1 MMARNIKIFLFYM
14 KYSMIKYWWVTSY
27 KFVVGIIYLKGLFP
41 HPNVS
46 EFHLLSYLTPLY
58 SPYKYIIGIIGVEIL
73 GRQQLQIILWNW
85 GFFFFFWKTNTHT
98 QGRGKGVLTQR
109 HTTTLLKSWNWEC
122 YYYFYGIKHCTG
134 KLFLRILIFGGIR
147 ALTIVMRF

>member
-1 MMARNIKIFLFYM
+1 MWNIDELQVMNLLKELFIWKVCSHTPM
-14 KYSMIKYWWVTSY
+14 LVNSTYWVISPPPPPH
-27 KFVVGIIYLKGLFP
+27 FFP
-41 HPNVS
+41 
-46 EFHLLSYLTPLY
+46 
-58 SPYKYIIGIIGVEIL
+58 
-73 GRQQLQIILWNW
+73 LQIHYKDHWSRDSWKTTITNYFVELRI
-85 GFFFFFWKTNTHT
+85 FFFLKNKHTHT

-109 HTTTLLKSWNWEC
+109 HITTLLKSWNWEF